1 MEKILYH
8 SISKTRKRE
17 LSDCT
22 NYMPRHFFFRLSQF
36 SSTVCRLKMN
46 RFRTFSAQSLN
57 PNRIAEVFPQC
68 HQIYMTLAFQVFMK
82 SLYIIVVENPRTVQ
96 KVRLKGKLPVMG
108 FNLFVNKWTRLA
120 GFLEG
125 GEEIF

>member
-1 MEKILYH
+1 
-8 SISKTRKRE
+8 
-17 LSDCT
+17 
-22 NYMPRHFFFRLSQF
+22 MPRHFFFRLSQF

-46 RFRTFSAQSLN
+46 RFRPFSAQSLN